1 MIENFDATVG
11 GQVQQFC
18 ASLGEGPRPHR
29 VIISSADTAKTLVIF
44 DVSGLLGALK
54 AEIEEPEKLIADAI
68 SKAQEDGLLEVAL
81 RTGEIQEAA
90 L

>member
-1 MIENFDATVG
+1 MIENFDATVD

-44 DVSGLLGALK
+44 DASGLLGALK
-54 AEIEEPEKLIADAI
+54 AEIEDPQKLIADAI
-68 SKAQEDGLLEVAL
+68 SKAQDEGLLEAAL
-81 RTGEIQEAA
+81 RTGEIQEAP